1 MRGKARSATRY
12 LLVVLAATWV
22 LLPVPAL
29 AHGENDARPIAKN
42 EAVGPYRITLWQV
55 IGDHG
60 SALSA
65 HVVVDFGDVEPAQG
79 EAVLVAVE
87 ADESAESA
95 ALTASRSEAVGGM
108 WQTADAVGFG
118 DVIRVGV
125 AGEHGQ
131 WWSSDLTVPPPPGE
145 TLLAKVAFA
154 LVVFVSTVILLW
166 MIRRA
171 RHVWA
176 RPTTPLSVTAS

>member
-12 LLVVLAATWV
+12 LLVALAATWV

-29 AHGENDARPIAKN
+29 AHGENDARPIARN

-60 SALSA
+60 SDLSA
-65 HVVVDFGDVEPAQG
+65 HVVVDFGDVEPAEG
-79 EAVLVAVE
+79 ETVLVDVE
-87 ADESAESA
+87 ADADL
-95 ALTASRSEAVGGM
+95 ALTASRSEAVDGM
-108 WQTADAVGFG
+108 WQTANAVGFG

-131 WWSSDLTVPPPPGE
+131 WWSSDFTVPPPPGE
-145 TLLAKVAFA
+145 TFLAKVAFA

-166 MIRRA
+166 MTRRA

-176 RPTTPLSVTAS
+176 RPTSPLSVTAS